1 VTQGEEMANQA
12 QDSSEELDR
21 LYPAHHAEMM
31 ARYESVLAASP
42 YEAIA
47 VYSGAPRFRFR
58 DDQAWP
64 YRSGPF
70 YQQWVP
76 CEDHAGSVLLFRE
89 GRKPLLVLYLP
100 QDYWHSVPQA
110 PEGAWTSLFEV
121 EVVGE
126 AEDVRRVLGDLSGCA
141 LIGEPDKSVR
151 AWDCAALN
159 PRGIVTRIEF
169 ARLYKTTYEVECIAA
184 ANRRSA
190 RGHVAARDAFLAGAS
205 EFDIHLAYLEATAH
219 SEAELPYANIIALN
233 EHGATLHYG
242 RLERQPPGRRRSFLI
257 DAGACHH
264 GYAADI
270 TRTWPAEPGGEFAAL
285 VEALDRAQQA
295 LIEGLR
301 IGASYVDVH
310 EDAQLAVAV
319 ILEDFGIVTMAPE
332 DMVTSRV
339 SNVFLPHGVGHHL
352 GLQVHDTGG
361 KLAAP
366 DGTLLAQPEAWP
378 FLRNLRPVE
387 QANVFTIEPGI
398 YFIDTLLQ
406 ALRNSALGR
415 LVDWDAVERLQPY
428 GGVRVEDNVW
438 MGPGGARNLS
448 REAFSA
454 V

>member
-1 VTQGEEMANQA
+1 MPSKADVLSL
-12 QDSSEELDR
+12 DS
-21 LYPAHHAEMM
+21 LYPAHHAELA

-42 YEAIA
+42 YDAIA
-47 VYSGAPRFRFR
+47 VYSGAPRLRFR

-64 YRSGPF
+64 FRAGAF

-76 CEDHAGSVLLFRE
+76 CDEHAGCVLLFRPD
-89 GRKPLLVLYLP
+89 RKPLLVLNLP
-100 QDYWHSVPQA
+100 DDYWHSVPA
-110 PEGAWTSLFEV
+110 VPAGPWTEHFDIKVASDPA
-121 EVVGE
+121 G
-126 AEDVRRVLGDLSGCA
+126 VRAALPKKLASCA
-141 LIGEPDKSVR
+141 LIGEPDEQVA
-151 AWDCAALN
+151 AWGCAALN
-159 PRGIVTRIEF
+159 PAAIVHPLEF
-169 ARLYKTTYEVECIAA
+169 ARLYKTAYEVECIAV
-184 ANRRSA
+184 ANRIAA
-190 RGHVAARDAFLAGAS
+190 RGHRAARDAFQAGAS
-205 EFDIHLAYLEATAH
+205 EFGIHVAYLEATGH

-242 RLERQPPGRRRSFLI
+242 RFERAAPTPPRSFLI
-257 DAGACHH
+257 DAGARCR

-285 VEALDRAQQA
+285 VEALDQEQRA

-301 IGASYVDVH
+301 PGASYVDVH

-319 ILEDFGIVTMAPE
+319 ILEDFGIVAMAPD
-332 DMVTSRV
+332 DMVAAGV

-361 KLAAP
+361 KWMSP
-366 DGTLLAQPEAWP
+366 DGTPLSQPEQWP

-387 QANVFTIEPGI
+387 QGNVFTIEPGI
-398 YFIDTLLQ
+398 YFIDSLLER
-406 ALRNSALGR
+406 LRATPLGR
-415 LVDWDAVERLQPY
+415 QVDWDAVDRLRPY
-428 GGVRVEDNVW
+428 GGARIEDNVW